1 MELDSKENSKFMAQF
16 KIMWL
21 RRQYKKRF
29 SHDHPQ
35 NKNNLKNF
43 DAFKNKIFD
52 TTISYVCV
60 FQIMNIHFGKY

>member
-1 MELDSKENSKFMAQF
+1 
-16 KIMWL
+16 MWL